1 MRPSLVGFCCL
12 IVGAATVAQEPRP
25 IRESARDLEKH
36 MKQLID
42 RAEAGVV
49 AVVVSTNPNYPGRI
63 DPSFPGKLGDFAVM
77 PKKFGGPAVGPDPR
91 LDLSD
96 PANAN
101 DHNFGSG
108 IVLDAEGLILTNW
121 HLVEGARKIFVRT
134 SMGRGSYAD
143 IHAGDAR
150 SDLAVLKLLNPPAGM
165 KPLKLAEGRID
176 IGRDGEPATIARG
189 MWVVSLGHP
198 LASGFSDGSPSAS
211 WGIVSNVRRRGIGTE
226 REEQR
231 TKPLQHYSV
240 LIQTDAR
247 LTLGCSGAPLLNL
260 DGEVIGV
267 SSPAAA
273 LTGVETAGGYAIPM
287 DPNYRRIIASLK
299 AGREV
304 DYGFLGVSFLPG
316 QVGIPGLMG
325 ERAGEGLVISDV
337 TPGTP
342 AYDAGLRGGDG
353 RFSQNGDVI
362 LAVDG
367 RPIRNQDDLFLHVGA
382 SLAGTTVRLTI
393 NRGGV
398 PRSVDV
404 KLAKFYHE
412 FPSISTV
419 KPLEVFGIR
428 VDYSS
433 VYLLKIDHKAL
444 PRSVLV
450 REIVRNSPAEKKL
463 AALGDVPKGGW
474 LITAV
479 NGEAVGEP
487 AEFYRKAAGKP
498 SLRMTV
504 VDPANLGGA
513 RDIVLP

>member
-1 MRPSLVGFCCL
+1 MRRLTACFWCFVT
-12 IVGAATVAQEPRP
+12 AASAPAQDARP
-25 IRESARDLEKH
+25 IREQARDLEKH

-49 AVVVSTNPNYPGRI
+49 AVVVSTSPNYPGRF
-63 DPSFPGKLGDFAVM
+63 DPSLPGKLGDFAVL
-77 PKKFGGPAVGPDPR
+77 PKKFGGPAVGPDPK

-96 PANAN
+96 PANIA

-108 IVLDAEGLILTNW
+108 IVLTAEGLILTNW
-121 HLVEGARKIFVRT
+121 HLVEGARKIFVR
-134 SMGRGSYAD
+134 SANGRGSYAD
-143 IHAGDAR
+143 ITAGDAR
-150 SDLAVLKLLNPPAGM
+150 SDLAVLKLLNPPPDLR
-165 KPLKLAEGRID
+165 PLKLAEGRVD
-176 IGRDGEPATIARG
+176 VGRDGEAATITRG
-189 MWVVSLGHP
+189 QWVISLGHP
-198 LASGFSDGSPSAS
+198 LAAGFADGSPSAS
-211 WGIVSNVRRRGIGTE
+211 WGIVSNVRRRGVGRE

-231 TKPLQHYSV
+231 TKPLQQYSV

-260 DGEVIGV
+260 DGEVIGISV
-267 SSPAAA
+267 PSAA

-299 AGREV
+299 SGREV
-304 DYGFLGVSFLPG
+304 DYGFLGVSFLPAQFG
-316 QVGIPGLMG
+316 MPG
-325 ERAGEGLVISDV
+325 ERFGEGLAVSDV

-342 AYDAGLRGGDG
+342 AFEAGLRGGDG

-382 SLAGTTVRLTI
+382 ALAGTTIRLTI
-393 NRGGV
+393 NRAGE
-398 PRSVDV
+398 RRTVDV

-412 FPSISTV
+412 FPTISST
-419 KPLEVFGIR
+419 KALDVFGIR

-433 VYLLKIDHKAL
+433 VYLLKIDHRAL
-444 PRSVLV
+444 PKSVLL
-450 REIVRNSPAEKKL
+450 REIVKDGPAEKKL
-463 AALGDVPKGGW
+463 AALGEAPKGGW

-487 AEFYRKAAGKP
+487 AEFYRKTAGKA
-498 SLRMTV
+498 SLRLTL
-504 VDPANLGGA
+504 VDPANPAAGREL
-513 RDIVLP
+513 ILP